1 MVDVRLIKVDQP
13 MPVVLGT
20 SQQILQLREE
30 RLPPLRISAAEQL
43 AGFLPRQLQ
52 AVQGTADRL
61 AAAATTKPLLYPADQ
76 APQGPA
82 WRRVSPGER
91 CRRRALL
98 GGADNLAEAGLDLAA
113 KGGRPPVRR
122 KVSASGPCVL

>member
-1 MVDVRLIKVDQP
+1 

-30 RLPPLRISAAEQL
+30 RLPPLRIGAAEQL

-61 AAAATTKPLLYPADQ
+61 AAAATTKPLLSPADQ

-113 KGGRPPVRR
+113 GGRPPVRR

>member
-1 MVDVRLIKVDQP
+1 

-52 AVQGTADRL
+52 AVQGTADPL
-61 AAAATTKPLLYPADQ
+61 AAAAAATPLLYPADR

-91 CRRRALL
+91 GRRRALR
-98 GGADNLAEAGLDLAA
+98 GGADSRAEAGLNLTA
-113 KGGRPPVRR
+113 KGG
-122 KVSASGPCVL
+122 

>member
-98 GGADNLAEAGLDLAA
+98 GGADNLAETDFDLWA

-122 KVSASGPCVL
+122 KLSASGPRVL